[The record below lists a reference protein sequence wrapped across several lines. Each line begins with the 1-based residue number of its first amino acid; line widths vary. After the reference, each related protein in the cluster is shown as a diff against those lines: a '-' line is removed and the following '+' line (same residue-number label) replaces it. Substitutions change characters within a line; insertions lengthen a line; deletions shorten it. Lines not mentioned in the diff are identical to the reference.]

1 MEVKLKTKD
10 GKTIMSL
17 ERALRIL
24 KKKLDKEGVIKE
36 VKKRR
41 FYEKKSVKQYR
52 KNKKA
57 KYIAKIISK
66 ENELWR

>member
-1 MEVKLKTKD
+1 MEIKLKTKD
-10 GKTIMSL
+10 GKTLMSL
-17 ERALRIL
+17 EKALRIL

-36 VKKRR
+36 VKKLR

>member
-1 MEVKLKTKD
+1 MEIKLKTKD
-10 GKTIMSL
+10 GKTLMSL
-17 ERALRIL
+17 EKALRIL

>member
-1 MEVKLKTKD
+1 MEIKLKTKD
-10 GKTIMSL
+10 GKTLMSL
-17 ERALRIL
+17 EKALRIL
-24 KKKLDKEGVIKE
+24 KKKLYKEGVIKE

-66 ENELWR
+66 E

>member
-1 MEVKLKTKD
+1 
-10 GKTIMSL
+10 MSL
-17 ERALRIL
+17 EKALRIL

>member
-1 MEVKLKTKD
+1 MEVRLKTKD
-10 GKTIMSL
+10 GKNIMSL
-17 ERALRIL
+17 ERALRVL
-24 KKKLDKEGVIKE
+24 KKRMDKEGVIKE

-57 KYIAKIISK
+57 KYIAKIIAK

>member
-1 MEVKLKTKD
+1 MEIKLKTKD
-10 GKTIMSL
+10 GKTLMSL
-17 ERALRIL
+17 EKALRIL

-36 VKKRR
+36 VKKHR

>member
-1 MEVKLKTKD
+1 MEIKLKNED
-10 GKTIMSL
+10 GRTLSL

-24 KKKLDKEGVIKE
+24 KRRLDKEGVLKE

-41 FYEKKSVKQYR
+41 FYEKKSTKQYR
-52 KNKKA
+52 KKKNA
-57 KYIAKIISK
+57 KYAAKMQAK